1 MFSLRIQSVELPD
14 ALAALTV
21 AAADDVGTSSS
32 AAGGTAAS
40 NPISPRSSN
49 PLPSATSA
57 TSPLELPGVTSAA
70 PARNPR
76 IHHTRGILH
85 LYRSSSSYASAVAAT
100 ATPSSSSS
108 GPAAPPL
115 PCDSLLP
122 SWRGTRLLVLAV
134 PTRLTPDDFVRFCGP
149 YVEHASEI
157 RVISDDG
164 VEDRYSVLVEF
175 EDQKSADGFYLD
187 LNGWRF
193 SSSEVEVCHVL
204 FIVAVQYTSSTEL
217 AVIPP
222 VGSTELPTCPVCI
235 ERLDQDI
242 SGIGATN
249 CDHSFQ
255 CSCVSMWVSSSC
267 PVRKVLLNHCF
278 IAC

>member
-1 MFSLRIQSVELPD
+1 MFSLRIQSVESLD
-14 ALAALTV
+14 ALAALTI

-49 PLPSATSA
+49 PLPSTTSA
-57 TSPLELPGVTSAA
+57 TTLLELPGVTSAA
-70 PARNPR
+70 SARNPR
-76 IHHTRGILH
+76 THHTRGILH
-85 LYRSSSSYASAVAAT
+85 LYRSSSSYASAVA

-134 PTRLTPDDFVRFCGP
+134 PARLTPDDFVRFCGP

-193 SSSEVEVCHVL
+193 SSSE
-204 FIVAVQYTSSTEL
+204 
-217 AVIPP
+217 
-222 VGSTELPTCPVCI
+222 
-235 ERLDQDI
+235 
-242 SGIGATN
+242 
-249 CDHSFQ
+249 
-255 CSCVSMWVSSSC
+255 
-267 PVRKVLLNHCF
+267 
-278 IAC
+278 